1 MNKLPTTIGFVGG
14 KQMKRKKKT
23 GCIRIVL
30 QGLRHGAIQKDAI
43 SEETCRSLKVQ
54 YPVLKSEQESHFA
67 TCPTQRTV
75 YHSFVCSPLV
85 STDF

>member
-1 MNKLPTTIGFVGG
+1 
-14 KQMKRKKKT
+14 MKRKKK

-43 SEETCRSLKVQ
+43 WEETCRSPKVNH
-54 YPVLKSEQESHFA
+54 PVLKSEQESHFA
-67 TCPTQRTV
+67 TRPTQRTV
-75 YHSFVCSPLV
+75 YHSFVCSSIV

>member
-1 MNKLPTTIGFVGG
+1 MKL
-14 KQMKRKKKT
+14 KKKNT

-30 QGLRHGAIQKDAI
+30 QGLRHGAFQKDAI